1 MQRMSANSPV
11 AVIPAAG
18 VGSRLDGA
26 VTDSKEVAHIGGKP
40 LIAHL
45 LDRLARASV
54 TEAVVVLRKG
64 KEDIP
69 AALAEYGEVDLTYV
83 VIDESPSE
91 LHSVIAGV
99 RAAEGRVVALGYP
112 DILFE
117 PTDSYSVLLHRLD
130 DTNADLVIGLFP
142 TDQPERVDMVALDG
156 RGRPTEVVIKQPDR
170 GLRYSWSIAAWSPG
184 FSSYLTEFAAGQRGP
199 LEPSVG
205 DVVQATINDGLVVDA
220 VRFEKGSYLDV
231 GTPGDLAEARRLA
244 PNRKTSS

>member
-1 MQRMSANSPV
+1 MSANSPV

-26 VTDSKEVAHIGGKP
+26 VTGSKEVADIGGKP

-69 AALAEYGEVDLTYV
+69 AALAAYGEVDLTYL

-99 RAAEGRVVALGYP
+99 RATEGRVVALGYP

-117 PTDSYSVLLHRLD
+117 PMDSYSALLHRLD

-142 TDQPERVDMVALDG
+142 TDQPERVDMVALDD

-170 GLRYSWSIAAWSPG
+170 GLRHSWSIAAWSPG

-205 DVVQATINDGLVVDA
+205 DVVQVAINDGLVVDA

-231 GTPGDLAEARRLA
+231 GTPDDLAEARRLA
-244 PNRKTSS
+244 PNRDALS